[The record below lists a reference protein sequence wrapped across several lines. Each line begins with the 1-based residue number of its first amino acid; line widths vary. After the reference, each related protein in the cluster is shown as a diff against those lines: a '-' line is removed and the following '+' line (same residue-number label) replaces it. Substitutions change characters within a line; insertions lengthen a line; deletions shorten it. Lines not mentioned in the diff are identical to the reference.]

1 MSNLKGLGVALV
13 TPFNEDLSIDFDSL
27 TKLVE
32 YNIANGTDFLVV
44 LGTTAE
50 TATLSKAEQAQV
62 IEHIVKVNNKRL
74 PLVLGIGGNNTLA
87 VKEQIESTDL
97 SDFEG
102 VLSVSPYYNKPNQEG
117 IYQHYK
123 MLASTGKNI
132 IIYNVP
138 GRTGQN
144 IDAATTLRLAKDF
157 PNLFMI
163 KEASPNISQYFDI
176 LRKKTAGFSL
186 VSGDDEFTLPVTLA
200 GGDGVISVIGQAYP
214 KLFSDMIKLAKES
227 KVKEAYAIH
236 NQLVELIRLI
246 FAEGNPCGVKTV
258 LAEMGIIKNHL
269 RLPLIKASENLQ
281 DRIKE
286 FMLLKFL
293 FFLPL
298 FFITNGKC
306 LAQEQQGQEVTEQE
320 IKETQETLTIEPKQ
334 DSVNLIERLKFRPKE
349 LYIPTGLMAL
359 GLISEGKT
367 KQEVHQ
373 WRNKQI
379 PHFRNKFDDYL
390 QFAPHVAV
398 YGFELMGM
406 KPKTDWKNRI
416 AIHAKGHIITL
427 GLAHLMKTLI
437 NNERPNGARMS
448 FPSGHTAYAFSGATI
463 LAMEYKDEH
472 PWVPYA
478 AYGSAG
484 VVGIMR
490 IANNRHY
497 VSDVLFGAG
506 LGILSMKL
514 AYWTH
519 KYKWNKPKKEKKDP
533 FLGVVY

>member
-1 MSNLKGLGVALV
+1 MSKLKGLGVALV

-97 SDFEG
+97 NDFEG

-144 IDAATTLRLAKDF
+144 IDATTTLRLAKDF

-176 LRKKTAGFSL
+176 LRKKPTGFSL

-236 NQLVELIRLI
+236 NQIVELIRLI

-281 DRIKE
+281 DRIKAE
-286 FMLLKFL
+286 MK
-293 FFLPL
+293 
-298 FFITNGKC
+298 
-306 LAQEQQGQEVTEQE
+306 
-320 IKETQETLTIEPKQ
+320 
-334 DSVNLIERLKFRPKE
+334 NL
-349 LYIPTGLMAL
+349 
-359 GLISEGKT
+359 
-367 KQEVHQ
+367 Q
-373 WRNKQI
+373 N
-379 PHFRNKFDDYL
+379 
-390 QFAPHVAV
+390 
-398 YGFELMGM
+398 
-406 KPKTDWKNRI
+406 
-416 AIHAKGHIITL
+416 
-427 GLAHLMKTLI
+427 
-437 NNERPNGARMS
+437 
-448 FPSGHTAYAFSGATI
+448 
-463 LAMEYKDEH
+463 
-472 PWVPYA
+472 
-478 AYGSAG
+478 
-484 VVGIMR
+484 
-490 IANNRHY
+490 
-497 VSDVLFGAG
+497 
-506 LGILSMKL
+506 
-514 AYWTH
+514 
-519 KYKWNKPKKEKKDP
+519 
-533 FLGVVY
+533 

>member
-102 VLSVSPYYNKPNQEG
+102 ILSVSPYYNKPNQEG

-144 IDAATTLRLAKDF
+144 IEAATTLRLAKDF

-236 NQLVELIRLI
+236 NQLVEIIRLI

-281 DRIKE
+281 DRIKAE
-286 FMLLKFL
+286 MK
-293 FFLPL
+293 
-298 FFITNGKC
+298 
-306 LAQEQQGQEVTEQE
+306 
-320 IKETQETLTIEPKQ
+320 
-334 DSVNLIERLKFRPKE
+334 NL
-349 LYIPTGLMAL
+349 
-359 GLISEGKT
+359 
-367 KQEVHQ
+367 Q
-373 WRNKQI
+373 N
-379 PHFRNKFDDYL
+379 
-390 QFAPHVAV
+390 
-398 YGFELMGM
+398 
-406 KPKTDWKNRI
+406 
-416 AIHAKGHIITL
+416 
-427 GLAHLMKTLI
+427 
-437 NNERPNGARMS
+437 
-448 FPSGHTAYAFSGATI
+448 
-463 LAMEYKDEH
+463 
-472 PWVPYA
+472 
-478 AYGSAG
+478 
-484 VVGIMR
+484 
-490 IANNRHY
+490 
-497 VSDVLFGAG
+497 
-506 LGILSMKL
+506 
-514 AYWTH
+514 
-519 KYKWNKPKKEKKDP
+519 
-533 FLGVVY
+533 

>member
-97 SDFEG
+97 SNFEG

-144 IDAATTLRLAKDF
+144 IDATTTLRLAKDF

-176 LRKKTAGFSL
+176 LRKKPTGFSL

-236 NQLVELIRLI
+236 NQLVEIIRLI

-281 DRIKE
+281 DRIKAE
-286 FMLLKFL
+286 MK
-293 FFLPL
+293 
-298 FFITNGKC
+298 
-306 LAQEQQGQEVTEQE
+306 
-320 IKETQETLTIEPKQ
+320 
-334 DSVNLIERLKFRPKE
+334 NL
-349 LYIPTGLMAL
+349 
-359 GLISEGKT
+359 
-367 KQEVHQ
+367 Q
-373 WRNKQI
+373 N
-379 PHFRNKFDDYL
+379 
-390 QFAPHVAV
+390 
-398 YGFELMGM
+398 
-406 KPKTDWKNRI
+406 
-416 AIHAKGHIITL
+416 
-427 GLAHLMKTLI
+427 
-437 NNERPNGARMS
+437 
-448 FPSGHTAYAFSGATI
+448 
-463 LAMEYKDEH
+463 
-472 PWVPYA
+472 
-478 AYGSAG
+478 
-484 VVGIMR
+484 
-490 IANNRHY
+490 
-497 VSDVLFGAG
+497 
-506 LGILSMKL
+506 
-514 AYWTH
+514 
-519 KYKWNKPKKEKKDP
+519 
-533 FLGVVY
+533 

>member
-1 MSNLKGLGVALV
+1 MNNLKGLGVALV

-62 IEHIVKVNNKRL
+62 IEHIVKVNNKSL

-144 IDAATTLRLAKDF
+144 IEAATTLRLAKDF

-176 LRKKTAGFSL
+176 LRKKPAGFSL

-281 DRIKE
+281 DRIK
-286 FMLLKFL
+286 
-293 FFLPL
+293 
-298 FFITNGKC
+298 
-306 LAQEQQGQEVTEQE
+306 TEM
-320 IKETQETLTIEPKQ
+320 K
-334 DSVNLIERLKFRPKE
+334 NL
-349 LYIPTGLMAL
+349 
-359 GLISEGKT
+359 
-367 KQEVHQ
+367 
-373 WRNKQI
+373 
-379 PHFRNKFDDYL
+379 
-390 QFAPHVAV
+390 
-398 YGFELMGM
+398 
-406 KPKTDWKNRI
+406 
-416 AIHAKGHIITL
+416 
-427 GLAHLMKTLI
+427 
-437 NNERPNGARMS
+437 
-448 FPSGHTAYAFSGATI
+448 
-463 LAMEYKDEH
+463 
-472 PWVPYA
+472 
-478 AYGSAG
+478 
-484 VVGIMR
+484 
-490 IANNRHY
+490 
-497 VSDVLFGAG
+497 
-506 LGILSMKL
+506 
-514 AYWTH
+514 
-519 KYKWNKPKKEKKDP
+519 
-533 FLGVVY
+533 

>member
-74 PLVLGIGGNNTLA
+74 HLVLGIGGNNTLA

-144 IDAATTLRLAKDF
+144 IEAATTLRLAKDF

-176 LRKKTAGFSL
+176 LRKKPAGFSL

-227 KVKEAYAIH
+227 KVKEAYTIH
-236 NQLVELIRLI
+236 NQLVEIIRLI

-281 DRIKE
+281 DRIKAE
-286 FMLLKFL
+286 MK
-293 FFLPL
+293 
-298 FFITNGKC
+298 
-306 LAQEQQGQEVTEQE
+306 
-320 IKETQETLTIEPKQ
+320 
-334 DSVNLIERLKFRPKE
+334 NL
-349 LYIPTGLMAL
+349 
-359 GLISEGKT
+359 
-367 KQEVHQ
+367 Q
-373 WRNKQI
+373 N
-379 PHFRNKFDDYL
+379 
-390 QFAPHVAV
+390 
-398 YGFELMGM
+398 
-406 KPKTDWKNRI
+406 
-416 AIHAKGHIITL
+416 
-427 GLAHLMKTLI
+427 
-437 NNERPNGARMS
+437 
-448 FPSGHTAYAFSGATI
+448 
-463 LAMEYKDEH
+463 
-472 PWVPYA
+472 
-478 AYGSAG
+478 
-484 VVGIMR
+484 
-490 IANNRHY
+490 
-497 VSDVLFGAG
+497 
-506 LGILSMKL
+506 
-514 AYWTH
+514 
-519 KYKWNKPKKEKKDP
+519 
-533 FLGVVY
+533 

>member
-176 LRKKTAGFSL
+176 LRKKTADFSL

-200 GGDGVISVIGQAYP
+200 GGNGVISVIGQAYP

-281 DRIKE
+281 DRIKAE
-286 FMLLKFL
+286 MK
-293 FFLPL
+293 
-298 FFITNGKC
+298 
-306 LAQEQQGQEVTEQE
+306 
-320 IKETQETLTIEPKQ
+320 
-334 DSVNLIERLKFRPKE
+334 NL
-349 LYIPTGLMAL
+349 
-359 GLISEGKT
+359 
-367 KQEVHQ
+367 Q
-373 WRNKQI
+373 N
-379 PHFRNKFDDYL
+379 
-390 QFAPHVAV
+390 
-398 YGFELMGM
+398 
-406 KPKTDWKNRI
+406 
-416 AIHAKGHIITL
+416 
-427 GLAHLMKTLI
+427 
-437 NNERPNGARMS
+437 
-448 FPSGHTAYAFSGATI
+448 
-463 LAMEYKDEH
+463 
-472 PWVPYA
+472 
-478 AYGSAG
+478 
-484 VVGIMR
+484 
-490 IANNRHY
+490 
-497 VSDVLFGAG
+497 
-506 LGILSMKL
+506 
-514 AYWTH
+514 
-519 KYKWNKPKKEKKDP
+519 
-533 FLGVVY
+533 

>member
-97 SDFEG
+97 SNFEG
-102 VLSVSPYYNKPNQEG
+102 ILSVSPYYNKPNQEG

-144 IDAATTLRLAKDF
+144 IEAATTLRLAKDF

-176 LRKKTAGFSL
+176 LRKKPAGFSL

-281 DRIKE
+281 DRIK
-286 FMLLKFL
+286 
-293 FFLPL
+293 
-298 FFITNGKC
+298 
-306 LAQEQQGQEVTEQE
+306 TEM
-320 IKETQETLTIEPKQ
+320 K
-334 DSVNLIERLKFRPKE
+334 NL
-349 LYIPTGLMAL
+349 
-359 GLISEGKT
+359 
-367 KQEVHQ
+367 
-373 WRNKQI
+373 
-379 PHFRNKFDDYL
+379 
-390 QFAPHVAV
+390 
-398 YGFELMGM
+398 
-406 KPKTDWKNRI
+406 
-416 AIHAKGHIITL
+416 
-427 GLAHLMKTLI
+427 
-437 NNERPNGARMS
+437 
-448 FPSGHTAYAFSGATI
+448 
-463 LAMEYKDEH
+463 
-472 PWVPYA
+472 
-478 AYGSAG
+478 
-484 VVGIMR
+484 
-490 IANNRHY
+490 
-497 VSDVLFGAG
+497 
-506 LGILSMKL
+506 
-514 AYWTH
+514 
-519 KYKWNKPKKEKKDP
+519 
-533 FLGVVY
+533 